1 MLDRGI
7 SFTDWYLKECFSPS
21 EMQFLQLSIIFK
33 TFVPETMTVEVLTH
47 DLRVLGWSLEYNDI
61 TECGI

>member
-1 MLDRGI
+1 MLVRGI
-7 SFTDWYLKECFSPS
+7 SFIDWYLKECFSPS
-21 EMQFLQLSIIFK
+21 EMQFLQLRIIFK
-33 TFVPETMTVEVLTH
+33 TFVPESTAREVLTH